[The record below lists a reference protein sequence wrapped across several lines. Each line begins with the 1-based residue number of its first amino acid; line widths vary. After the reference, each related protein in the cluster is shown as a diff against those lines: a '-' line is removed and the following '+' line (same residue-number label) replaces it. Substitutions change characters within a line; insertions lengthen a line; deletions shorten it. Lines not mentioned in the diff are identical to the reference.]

1 MTIGVFFGSR
11 SPEHDIS
18 IITGQ
23 LIISGLKKLGL
34 PVVAV
39 YLDKQGRWL
48 LGEELSELKSFTT
61 AKIDLD
67 QFQNFNLDLEESRGK
82 LVFKKKGL
90 TGKTIVVDLAFPA
103 FHGANGE
110 DGTIQGLFEIFNIP
124 YVGCNVA
131 ASAVT
136 MHKTLTKLMLKASD
150 IPTAA
155 FKNYLKTHWDQD
167 RNRILSEVE
176 QVLGYP
182 VIIKPPLLGSSI
194 GIVKA
199 SNRTELEQG
208 IETAFFYGN
217 EVLIEDCVENLM
229 DLTCAVLG
237 NHEPQAS
244 LLQESAISQDILSYQ
259 DKYLTDGGT
268 QLGKSSKSM
277 IIPAR
282 LEDETTRQIQAT
294 AIRAFEALR
303 CSGTARVDFLYDQV
317 AKKFFVSEINTLP
330 GTLYH
335 HLWAKSGIELDA
347 LLQKLIQLAQE
358 AHADKNR
365 YATVFESDILKLAG
379 GIKLQK

>member
-11 SPEHDIS
+11 SPEHDVS

-23 LIISGLKKLGL
+23 LIISGLKKLGYS
-34 PVVAV
+34 VVPV

-48 LGEELSELKSFTT
+48 LGEELGELKSFTT
-61 AKIDLD
+61 SKIDLD
-67 QFQNFNLDLEESRGK
+67 KFQNYNLDLEESRGK

-90 TGKTIVVDLAFPA
+90 GGKTVTVDLAFPA
-103 FHGANGE
+103 FHGSNGE
-110 DGTIQGLFEIFNIP
+110 DGTIQGLFEIFSIP
-124 YVGCNVA
+124 YVGCDVA
-131 ASAVT
+131 SSAVT

-150 IPTAA
+150 IPTAE
-155 FKNYLKTHWDQD
+155 FKNYTKSDWDRD
-167 RNRILSEVE
+167 HNKILAEVE
-176 QVLGYP
+176 STLAFP

-199 SNRTELEQG
+199 ASRTELEQG

-217 EVLIEDCVENLM
+217 EILVEDCVENLM
-229 DLTCAVLG
+229 DITCAVLG
-237 NHEPQAS
+237 NSEPQAS

-268 QLGKSSKSM
+268 QLGKSASGM

-282 LEDETTRQIQAT
+282 IDEDTTKSIQET
-294 AIRAFEALR
+294 AIRAFKALR
-303 CSGTARVDFLYDQV
+303 CSGIARVDFLFDRQ

-335 HLWAKSGIELDA
+335 HLWAQSGIELDS
-347 LLQKLIQLAQE
+347 LLKKLIELAAE
-358 AHADKNR
+358 AHEQKNR
-365 YATVFESDILKLAG
+365 YATVFESDLLKMAG
-379 GIKLQK
+379 GIKLRK